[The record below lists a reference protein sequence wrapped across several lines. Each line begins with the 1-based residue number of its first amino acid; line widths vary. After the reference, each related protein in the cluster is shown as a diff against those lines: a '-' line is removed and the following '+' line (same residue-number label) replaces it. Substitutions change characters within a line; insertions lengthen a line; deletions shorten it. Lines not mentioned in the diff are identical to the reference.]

1 MNTCAVV
8 PSLVV
13 PKGLLTKHP
22 LPAIELAV
30 APSRSMG
37 INILR
42 IGKNLKCP
50 VQGNGRVYVVS
61 EAAALRQFLCFLPVL
76 GRWQGSLHAVQTQ
89 PRSYR
94 QPRDE
99 TSFRFQS
106 LHFHFFFVSWKGVVL

>member
-61 EAAALRQFLCFLPVL
+61 EAAALRQFLLLPARPPRPPAL
-76 GRWQGSLHAVQTQ
+76 SPSSFASWAGLRARSNGR
-89 PRSYR
+89 
-94 QPRDE
+94 
-99 TSFRFQS
+99 
-106 LHFHFFFVSWKGVVL
+106 

>member
-76 GRWQGSLHAVQTQ
+76 GRWQGSLHAVQTH
-89 PRSYR
+89 RR
-94 QPRDE
+94 VNRD
-99 TSFRFQS
+99 R
-106 LHFHFFFVSWKGVVL
+106 